1 MNEQIINEVVKEVLI
16 RIGHLKP
23 MKLLKNADYDG
34 HDLKKLEDNYG
45 FRTLGQEE
53 IWKDEHPLLI
63 PRLTNR
69 QLISIYNGNPC
80 DLVTSCV
87 IQGLLM
93 GGKIYVYEKD
103 IELLRTPIAD
113 TPFTKRYKEA
123 YEILKA
129 SGLEIIEETSNDVHK
144 AFSKTGQDEVQ
155 YKAES
160 NNLTPAVTSG
170 IAIDRPDSSNGQL
183 SCQPSFI
190 DKKVLGQKQVQ
201 SLIDSGKKNLILGS
215 KQLVTPL
222 AHDVLREA
230 GIRIQVVDS

>member
-63 PRLTNR
+63 PRLSNR

-129 SGLEIIEETSNDVHK
+129 SGLEIIEETSYDVHK
-144 AFSKTGQDEVQ
+144 AFSKTGQD
-155 YKAES
+155 KAQNKAQS
-160 NNLTPAVTSG
+160 KDLTL
-170 IAIDRPDSSNGQL
+170 Q
-183 SCQPSFI
+183 QSFM

-201 SLIDSGKKNLILGS
+201 SLIDSGKKNLVLGS

-222 AHDVLREA
+222 AHDMLREA
-230 GIRIQVVDS
+230 GVRIQVVDS

>member
-1 MNEQIINEVVKEVLI
+1 MNEQIVNEVVKEVLI

-23 MKLLKNADYDG
+23 MKLLKNADYDE
-34 HDLKKLEDNYG
+34 HDLRNLEDNYG
-45 FRTLGQEE
+45 FRTLGQED

-87 IQGLLM
+87 IQGLLI

-103 IELLRTPIAD
+103 IELLKTQVAD
-113 TPFTKRYKEA
+113 TPFTMRYKEA

-129 SGLEIIEETSNDVHK
+129 SGLEIIKETSNEAQNKD
-144 AFSKTGQDEVQ
+144 
-155 YKAES
+155 
-160 NNLTPAVTSG
+160 LTLAMTSG
-170 IAIDRPDSSNGQL
+170 LAIDRPGASNGQL
-183 SCQPSFI
+183 SYQLSFI
-190 DKKVLGQKQVQ
+190 DKKVLGEKQVQ
-201 SLIDSGKKNLILGS
+201 SFIGSGKKNLIIGS

-222 AHDVLREA
+222 ASDMLREA
-230 GIRIQVVDS
+230 GVKIQVVDS

>member
-63 PRLTNR
+63 PRLSNR

-144 AFSKTGQDEVQ
+144 VFLKTGQD
-155 YKAES
+155 KAQNKAQS
-160 NNLTPAVTSG
+160 KDLTL
-170 IAIDRPDSSNGQL
+170 Q
-183 SCQPSFI
+183 QSFM

-201 SLIDSGKKNLILGS
+201 LLIDSGKKNLVLGS

-222 AHDVLREA
+222 AHDMLREV
-230 GIRIQVVDS
+230 GVRIQVVDS